1 MYCMNCGNKVDDNAY
16 ICVNCGVVL
25 KKRSEV
31 LNTRKKR
38 KSSDTTGIASII
50 LGSFALLCSL
60 ALFFNDISSVGMYT
74 EVYER
79 IFFALGYTLVPILF
93 SMVTLILSLIH
104 IKSSKNE
111 ASKVGLF
118 LSLSAFFL
126 ILTEFVV
133 VVIY

>member
-1 MYCMNCGNKVDDNAY
+1 M
-16 ICVNCGVVL
+16 
-25 KKRSEV
+25 
-31 LNTRKKR
+31 
-38 KSSDTTGIASII
+38 
-50 LGSFALLCSL
+50 